1 LLRKHKKDRD
11 NFETELE
18 EAKTARKRAEH
29 ELRDASAQKIS
40 LKKQLDEADQ
50 KVRKLIRELED
61 ESKRHISEVNQVH
74 EQYRNFQHSSKD
86 MQQRVEQYR
95 LDW

>member
-1 LLRKHKKDRD
+1 MG
-11 NFETELE
+11 
-18 EAKTARKRAEH
+18 RKRAEH
-29 ELRDASAQKIS
+29 ELRDAVAQKLS

-74 EQYRNFQHSSKD
+74 E
-86 MQQRVEQYR
+86 
-95 LDW
+95 